1 MRKRVWFIILCA
13 LFVTLSLSGCE
24 EESNEDIQ
32 DPVAELTQQINS
44 LQEENETLSVQLE
57 ECQGRLETSDSE
69 FLSIYFWS
77 DGTRYQ
83 SKDELTF
90 YSDCFCSEAASPKLV
105 FISANTAKVPMK
117 NGLTVYASMS
127 NQGVVWS
134 TSEPRFEPLESN
146 SWPFS
151 WNNHHLLF

>member
-1 MRKRVWFIILCA
+1 MKKRVWFIILCA

-24 EESNEDIQ
+24 EESDEDIQ
-32 DPVAELTQQINS
+32 DPVAELTHQIDS
-44 LQEENETLSVQLE
+44 LKEENKALSVQIDEYKGLAE
-57 ECQGRLETSDSE
+57 SSDSE

-90 YSDCFCSEAASPKLV
+90 YSDCFCSQTVLSKLT
-105 FISANTAKVPMK
+105 FISDKTAKVLMK

-146 SWPFS
+146 S
-151 WNNHHLLF
+151 